1 MAQNEIASGLLFA
14 GTLYSQSYNPTT
26 GLWSAYQSFEVDQ
39 FEITTPSD
47 KLQKISK
54 SRESFGQAKNTYFV
68 PKPVDFAITFDEL
81 NGDIFA
87 AMLSGVASDV
97 ADDAA
102 VLNGVAV
109 TVVPG
114 AWVEIPGAE
123 NLDPATVVVKDAT
136 GTTTYAEDKY
146 QVNERLGLLYV
157 PKGGTIAAGAVQFSA
172 SKLAFEGTKIEGAQ
186 RYAHVMRYK
195 LDGINLLD
203 RRDMVLY
210 APRAVVSSNTAQDWL
225 GGKLASVA
233 LTGNL
238 EVTDGYT
245 SPFILKY

>member
-1 MAQNEIASGLLFA
+1 MAQNDIASGLLFA
-14 GTLYSQSYNPTT
+14 GTLYAQAYDPVT
-26 GLWSAYQSFEVDQ
+26 GLYGAYQRYEVDK

-68 PKPVDFAITFDEL
+68 AKPVDFSITFDEL
-81 NGDIFA
+81 SGDIFA

-97 ADDAA
+97 NDASA
-102 VLNGVAV
+102 ALANLPV

-114 AWVEIPGAE
+114 AWVEIPGGE
-123 NLDPATVVVKDAT
+123 NLDLNTVVVKDAT
-136 GTTTYAEDKY
+136 GTTTYSDDKY
-146 QVNERLGLLYV
+146 EINERLGMIYV
-157 PKGGTIAAGAVQFSA
+157 PAGGAIAAGSVKISA
-172 SKLAFEGTKIEGAQ
+172 STLAFEGTKIEGAQ

-203 RRDMVLY
+203 RRDMTLF

-225 GGKLASVA
+225 SGKLASVA

-238 EVTDGYT
+238 EVTDGYA
-245 SPFILKY
+245 SPFVLKY

>member
-1 MAQNEIASGLLFA
+1 MANEIATGLLFA
-14 GTLYSQSYNPTT
+14 GTLYSQSYDPTT
-26 GLWSAYQSFEVDQ
+26 GLWSALQAFEVDK

-54 SRESFGQAKNTYFV
+54 SRESFGQAKNTHFV

-81 NGDIFA
+81 NRDIFA

-97 ADDAA
+97 NDNAA
-102 VLNGVAV
+102 ALVNLPV

-114 AWVEIPGAE
+114 AWVEIPGGE
-123 NLDPATVVVKDAT
+123 NIDPDTVVVKDAT
-136 GTTTYAEDKY
+136 GTTTYPEDKY
-146 QVNERLGLLYV
+146 QVNPRLGLLYV
-157 PKGGTIAAGAVQFSA
+157 PKGGTIPAGAVQVSA
-172 SKLAFEGTKIEGAQ
+172 STLPFEGTKIEGAQ

-203 RRDMVLY
+203 RRDMLLY

-238 EVTDGYT
+238 EVTEGYT
-245 SPFILKY
+245 STFILKY